1 MVFLIHLNRGR
12 WVFILCLGLSPSYL
26 LGATSDWDCQRSKD
40 DKEWVCITKKSK
52 PDTAATTPDEPE
64 IEKAGPTQ
72 ERESA
77 PATAEPEPVRPP
89 KSREPALA
97 AKPARSQRDA
107 EQKRVDQFVQPLP
120 PKSVAAAKP
129 PGWNCR
135 PGETGKE
142 WDCSLV
148 GPDPKGLPHV
158 VSEESQ
164 KVENWA
170 ETTTITE
177 EDEQRFRNLTA
188 LLPANPWAQ
197 ACAGKSESAP
207 MTEFLL
213 TPQDRLAREQQ
224 PLEIRSDYAE
234 MVDDEIATFT
244 GSAELT
250 RADQKLWGDFVTHNT
265 VSETLNAQGN
275 VIYQEKGLTFSSDT
289 GFLELDTNRGV
300 LRNAQFILETIPARG
315 TSRLT
320 HFDSDTLSRYE
331 KFTYT
336 TCPPGDQDWMLHA
349 RNVKINKET
358 GRGSAKHAW
367 LEFKGVPLLYTP
379 YMSFP
384 VDDRRMT
391 GFLTPS
397 FGNTKV
403 GGFDFTAPY
412 YFNLAPNYDATFT
425 PRLLTKRGLLLRGDF
440 RYLTEM
446 TRGRVLAEYMPQD
459 DVRGD
464 SRGQV
469 GFLNDT
475 RFTENLYS
483 RVDAHY
489 VSDDRYLNELG
500 NTLNI
505 VDRRHIRSYGQLN
518 YVGSNYSISTLA
530 DYYQTIDPTIPPEG
544 RPYYRLPQVSFN
556 YGQGLGNTGL
566 VFNGFSEIANFNHTG
581 GRVTGQRLNVIP
593 RISYPWRTAAGF
605 VVPSLSLQHT
615 QYWLQDQTPG
625 LNDSLSRTAPIFSL
639 DSGLFFEREFELAE
653 TPLLQTL
660 EPRLFYLYIPDKN
673 QENLPVFDTGEYDF
687 TFYQLFRENRFT
699 GADRLGDANQVTL
712 ALTSRLIDQVS
723 GMERLRASIGEIF
736 YFDDHD
742 VTLPNIPAKTG
753 DKSNFVAEVYSRLTN
768 TWSLRTG
775 GQWNPE
781 GGTIDRGQVA
791 LQYDD
796 RDNHLLNIAYR
807 FRRDQNFD
815 FVRLDLTD
823 VSFRLPFAKGW
834 NAIGRWQYSLL
845 DQVTLESF
853 LGIERE
859 TCCWRFSLIG
869 RHYINDVRTGV
880 NGGNVAN
887 NGVFVQLELKGLTRF
902 GDQVDRFL
910 QRSIS
915 GYRLEND

>member
-26 LGATSDWDCQRSKD
+26 LGAASDWDCQRSKD

-52 PDTAATTPDEPE
+52 PDTAATTPDEPG

-89 KSREPALA
+89 KTREPALA

-107 EQKRVDQFVQPLP
+107 EQKRVDQSMQPLP

-135 PGETGKE
+135 PGETGRE

-158 VSEESQ
+158 VSEESK

-213 TPQDRLAREQQ
+213 TPQDKQAREQQ

-265 VSETLNAQGN
+265 VSETLNARGN

-367 LEFKGVPLLYTP
+367 LEFKGAPFLYTP

-397 FGNTKV
+397 FGSTKV

-425 PRLLTKRGLLLRGDF
+425 PRLLTKRGLLLRGEF

-446 TRGRVLAEYMPQD
+446 TQGRVLAEYLPHD
-459 DVRGD
+459 DARGD

-518 YVGSNYSISTLA
+518 YVGSNYSVSTLA

-566 VFNGFSEIANFNHTG
+566 IFTGLSEIANFNHTG
-581 GRVTGQRLNVIP
+581 GRVTGQRLNVVP

-615 QYWLQDQTPG
+615 QYWLQDQAPG

-639 DSGLFFEREFELAE
+639 DSGLFLEREFELAD

-660 EPRLFYLYIPDKN
+660 EPRLFYLYIPDKK
-673 QENLPVFDTGEYDF
+673 QDQLPVFDTGEYDF

-712 ALTSRLIDQVS
+712 ALTSRLIDQAS
-723 GMERLRASIGEIF
+723 GMERLLASIGEIF

-742 VTLPNIPAKTG
+742 VTLPNIRAKTG

-781 GGTIDRGQVA
+781 GGRIDRGQVA

-807 FRRDQNFD
+807 FRRDQNLD

-823 VSFRLPFAKGW
+823 VSFRLPFEKGW

>member
-12 WVFILCLGLSPSYL
+12 WAFILCLGLSPSWL
-26 LGATSDWDCQRSKD
+26 LAAASDWDCQRSKD
-40 DKEWVCITKKSK
+40 DKEWVCVTNKSK
-52 PDTAATTPDEPE
+52 PETAAAPPMRPEPAKEMDSSPVPSVAQPEPARPPSVREPE
-64 IEKAGPTQ
+64 RKRTD
-72 ERESA
+72 
-77 PATAEPEPVRPP
+77 RP
-89 KSREPALA
+89 
-97 AKPARSQRDA
+97 
-107 EQKRVDQFVQPLP
+107 VQPLP

-129 PGWNCR
+129 PGWSCR
-135 PGETGKE
+135 PGETGKD

-148 GPDPKGLPHV
+148 GPDPRGLPHV
-158 VSEESQ
+158 VAEESQ
-164 KVENWA
+164 KAENWA
-170 ETTTITE
+170 ETTTITG
-177 EDEQRFRNLTA
+177 EDEQRFGALTA
-188 LLPANPWAQ
+188 LLPADPWAN

-213 TPQDRLAREQQ
+213 TPGEKLARERQ

-244 GSAELT
+244 GAAELT

-265 VSETLNAQGN
+265 VSETLNARGN

-289 GFLELDTNRGV
+289 AFMELDTNRGV
-300 LRNAQFILETIPARG
+300 FRNAQFILETVPARG

-320 HFDSDTLSRYE
+320 HLDSDTLSRYE

-336 TCPPGDQDWMLHA
+336 TCPPGDTDWMLHA
-349 RNVKINKET
+349 RHVKINKET

-367 LEFKGVPLLYTP
+367 LEFKGVPFLYTP

-384 VDDRRMT
+384 VDDRRLT

-397 FGNTKV
+397 FGSTKV
-403 GGFDFTAPY
+403 GGFDLTAPY

-425 PRLLTKRGLLLRGDF
+425 PRLLTKRGLLLRGEF

-446 TRGRVLAEYMPQD
+446 TQGRVLAEYMPRD
-459 DVRGD
+459 DVRGAT
-464 SRGQV
+464 RGQV
-469 GFLNDT
+469 GFINDT
-475 RFTENLYS
+475 RFAENLFS
-483 RVDAHY
+483 HVDANY

-500 NTLNI
+500 NPLNI
-505 VDRRHIRSYGQLN
+505 VDRRHIRSYGQLT
-518 YVGSNYSISTLA
+518 YGRSGFGISTLA
-530 DYYQTIDPTIPPEG
+530 DYYQTIDPTIPATG
-544 RPYYRLPQVSFN
+544 RPYYRLPQVILS
-556 YGQGLGNTGL
+556 YGHALGNTGL
-566 VFNGFSEIANFNHTG
+566 LFNGLSEITNFSHTG
-581 GRVTGQRLNVIP
+581 GQVSGQRLNVIP
-593 RISYPWRTAAGF
+593 RISYPWQKAAGF
-605 VVPSLSLQHT
+605 IVPSLSWQHT
-615 QYWLQDQTPG
+615 QYWLQDQLPG
-625 LNDSLSRTAPIFSL
+625 VNDSLSRTAPIFSL
-639 DSGLFFEREFELAE
+639 DSGLFFEREFEVAE

-673 QENLPVFDTGEYDF
+673 QKDLPVFDTGEYDF
-687 TFYQLFRENRFT
+687 SFYQLFRENRFT
-699 GADRLGDANQVTL
+699 GVDRLGDANQVTL
-712 ALTSRLIDQVS
+712 ALTSRLIDQAS
-723 GMERLRASIGEIF
+723 GLERLRASVGEIF
-736 YFDDHD
+736 YFDDRD
-742 VTLPNIPAKTG
+742 VTLSNTAPKTEN
-753 DKSNFVAEVYSRLTN
+753 KSNLVAEVYSRLTP
-768 TWSLRTG
+768 TWSIRSG

-781 GGTIDRGQVA
+781 EGRIDRGQVA

-796 RDNHLLNIAYR
+796 RDNHLFNVAYR

-853 LGIERE
+853 LGVERE

-869 RHYINDVRTGV
+869 RHYINDVRTGT
-880 NGGNVAN
+880 NGGNTAN

-910 QRSIS
+910 ERSIS
-915 GYRLEND
+915 GFRLEDD